1 MKQRLTKKEVDHD
14 HDDSGETGPGGQG
27 GGAAAGD
34 DAGSCVSF
42 LLSWRLVIVRMQ
54 HRLAQPRQG
63 RIDIDVVKTLSKTN
77 VQMTMTT
84 TVPTHCH
91 PGLPKMRRS

>member
-1 MKQRLTKKEVDHD
+1 MTKKEVDHD
-14 HDDSGETGPGGQG
+14 HNHSGEAGPGGQG

-63 RIDIDVVKTLSKTN
+63 RIDIDVVKTMFKTN
-77 VQMTMTT
+77 VQMILTT
-84 TVPTHCH
+84 TIPTQCH